1 MNTNV
6 IYEFEN
12 VNSRKVMEI
21 ADGKLEENAKCP
33 TK

>member
-12 VNSRKVMEI
+12 VNSGKVIKI
-21 ADGKLEENAKCP
+21 ADGKLEENVNVQQN
-33 TK
+33 